1 MDGRGVSAVIFDIGN
16 VLVHVSRTKGIM
28 PLVVEKLGGEG
39 SSTAEKIVR
48 SDIYSRYA
56 TGVVSTREFYDEV
69 REVAGLDLGY
79 DEFNR
84 VRGEI
89 FSPVEGMS
97 ELVAEIARAGR
108 VRLGLLSDTDEVHW
122 GHLRRDHAVFAH
134 FARPTLSFEIGLMK
148 PDPGCYRAAA
158 RNTGAPLS
166 ECFFIDDLE
175 RNVEGARAAGMAAVR
190 FVGAGGVGELREE
203 LVACGAL

>member
-1 MDGRGVSAVIFDIGN
+1 MGGSGVSAVIFDIGN
-16 VLVHVSRTKGIM
+16 VLVHVSTTKGIM
-28 PLVVEKLGGEG
+28 PRVVEKLGIEG
-39 SSTAEKIVR
+39 GSTAERIVR

-56 TGVVSTREFYDEV
+56 TGGISTREFYDEV
-69 REVAGLDLGY
+69 REAEGLDLGY

-84 VRGEI
+84 IRGEI
-89 FSPVEGMS
+89 FSPVEGMG

-134 FARPTLSFEIGLMK
+134 FARPTLSFEIGRMK
-148 PDPGCYRAAA
+148 PDPECYCAAA
-158 RNTGAPLS
+158 RNTGAPVG
-166 ECFFIDDLE
+166 ECFFVDDLE

-190 FVGAGGVGELREE
+190 FVGAGGVGKLREE
-203 LVACGAL
+203 LIACRAL